1 MKPGLTAAEI
11 RSLPATIDLVTAGR
25 IFGIGRT
32 TAYHL
37 ARTGEFPCR
46 VLRIGRTYRVSTAA
60 VLAALGLSADDGAG
74 LSGEPARGG
83 QPAPQEND

>member
-32 TAYHL
+32 TAYRL
-37 ARTGEFPCR
+37 AHAGEFPCR
-46 VLRIGRTYRVSTAA
+46 VLRIGRTYRVPTAA
-60 VLAALGLSADDGAG
+60 VQAALGLGTDNEAKPPGG
-74 LSGEPARGG
+74 PEPGE
-83 QPAPQEND
+83 QPASQEND

>member
-11 RSLPATIDLVTAGR
+11 RSLPATIDLVTAGA

-37 ARTGEFPCR
+37 ARAGDFPCR
-46 VLRIGRTYRVSTAA
+46 VLRIGRTYRVSTAD
-60 VLAALGLSADDGAG
+60 VLVALGLSADAEARRP
-74 LSGEPARGG
+74 GEPEPGG
-83 QPAPQEND
+83 QSASQESD